1 MRVVIISVTSLRVRH
16 PGRDPGRDE
25 FHRAGLH
32 RLSREAA
39 CSLGRE
45 GQSRNGGKPR

>member
-1 MRVVIISVTSLRVRH
+1 MIISVTSLRVCG
-16 PGRDPGRDE
+16 PGQDPGRDE

-32 RLSREAA
+32 RLSREAGG
-39 CSLGRE
+39 SPGRE